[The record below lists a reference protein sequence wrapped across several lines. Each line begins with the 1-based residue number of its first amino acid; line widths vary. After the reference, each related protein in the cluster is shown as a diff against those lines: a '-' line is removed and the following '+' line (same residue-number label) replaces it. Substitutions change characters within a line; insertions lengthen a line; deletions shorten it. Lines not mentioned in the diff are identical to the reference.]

1 MPAIKNIG
9 LKILFSTFLLP
20 VFFCC
25 DKKKSEKK
33 FVIKSANE
41 ITSVSVSNIGGNL
54 GSYKIVKI
62 TKDSIVAEKGSTA
75 LKTHQQWNSALPT
88 GIWKQLISTIHI
100 KDLDQI
106 KSSPSTQIVNGFDE
120 TFQIRTLK
128 KSHLYVN
135 SYVDTLHYRQFQQL
149 KDQLNTILPKEYQ

>member
-9 LKILFSTFLLP
+9 LKILFSAFLLP
-20 VFFCC
+20 VFFSC
-25 DKKKSEKK
+25 DKKTPEKSL
-33 FVIKSANE
+33 VSKSSNE
-41 ITSVSVSNIGGNL
+41 ITSISLSNIGGTL
-54 GSYKIVKI
+54 GNYRIIKI
-62 TKDSIVAEKGSTA
+62 TKDSIKAEKGSTIR
-75 LKTHQQWNSALPT
+75 KTHQQWNSVLPT